1 MTQRPNGNSE
11 LMTQREPMHAMA
23 PRTFGEA
30 MEFSRIISN
39 SSLVPGAYRGKPA
52 DILVAIQLGHSV
64 GLAPIQSLQYIAVIN
79 GRPSLFG
86 DAALALC
93 RRSPLCVDIRET
105 FDEESQ
111 TATCEA
117 HRRGSR
123 PVVHQFSMSE
133 AKQAGLL
140 GKQGVWSQYPKRM
153 LQMRARG
160 FALRDAFPDVLLGMS
175 VAEEAMDTPAD
186 DTFSPGTP
194 GTGSWRAPKRTEA
207 QAIEADFEALA
218 SSEPEPTE

>member
-1 MTQRPNGNSE
+1 MTQQNGKGGE
-11 LMTQREPMHAMA
+11 LLTQREAMHAMA

-39 SSLVPGAYRGKPA
+39 SSLVPAAYRGKPA
-52 DILVAIQLGHSV
+52 DILVAVQLGHSV

-105 FDEESQ
+105 FCEESQ
-111 TATCEA
+111 VATCEA

-123 PVVHQFSMSE
+123 PVVHTFGASE
-133 AKQAGLL
+133 AKQAGLF
-140 GKQGVWSQYPKRM
+140 GKQGPWSQYPKRM
-153 LQMRARG
+153 MQMRARG

-175 VAEEAMDTPAD
+175 IAEEAMDIP
-186 DTFSPGTP
+186 
-194 GTGSWRAPKRTEA
+194 
-207 QAIEADFEALA
+207 
-218 SSEPEPTE
+218 PEPTPTVGEPGTTSWRRASATQAAAIDADFAAATDE